1 LIARRE
7 RMSER
12 MYRLAPIRE
21 ATAVSWRRYFAS
33 ESRKDLLMAQAR
45 ETRAR
50 EVLLRTLCVLK
61 G

>member
-1 LIARRE
+1 MIARRE
-7 RMSER
+7 MTSER
-12 MYRLAPIRE
+12 IYSAAPITV

-33 ESRKDLLMAQAR
+33 ESRKDLLTAQER
-45 ETRAR
+45 GMRAR